1 MGSINDPMFVS
12 FNIIY
17 DTIIV
22 SLCQENILFFLNFY
36 WNKKFYSDERSEL
49 ILCNNGAENN

>member
-1 MGSINDPMFVS
+1 MFVS
-12 FNIIY
+12 FNITY

-36 WNKKFYSDERSEL
+36 WNKNFTLMKDL
-49 ILCNNGAENN
+49 NLCYVIMVQKIIRG